1 MAYNVLGGC
10 LYRAERLDEAIASFR
25 TAIEIKPRFASA
37 ENNLGLALAHQGK
50 LQEAM
55 RHYRLALEYSPAY
68 PQAMIYYRQAL
79 AIAPYNAAAYKNLGL
94 ALAALG
100 DVQQA
105 IGCLETALRLNPDLP
120 DAAQQLEALTARAKM
135 GAPHP

>member
-1 MAYNVLGGC
+1 MLARHAIAVTKDNYVAYNVLGGC
-10 LYRAERLDEAIASFR
+10 LYRAGRLDEAIASFR

-68 PQAMIYYRQAL
+68 PQAI
-79 AIAPYNAAAYKNLGL
+79 INLGD
-94 ALAALG
+94 ALTLEG
-100 DVQQA
+100 RLDEA
-105 IGCLETALRLNPDLP
+105 IHQYREALRRDPDLRSEEHTSEL
-120 DAAQQLEALTARAKM
+120 QSLRHLVCRL
-135 GAPHP
+135 